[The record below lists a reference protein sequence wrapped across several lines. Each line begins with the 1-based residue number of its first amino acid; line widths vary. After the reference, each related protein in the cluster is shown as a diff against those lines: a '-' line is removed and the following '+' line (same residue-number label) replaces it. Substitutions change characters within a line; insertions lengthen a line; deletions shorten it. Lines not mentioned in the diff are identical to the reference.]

1 MAILWEYTTFSAD
14 PNEFVVEGAKT
25 LKHMVMG
32 QNPGIRMAP

>member
-32 QNPGIRMAP
+32 QNPGIRMVP